1 MDEGVDKRYTD
12 ICRDGEVS
20 FEMELSQAR
29 SPRPET
35 PHVCGAGE
43 AGEEGYFLML
53 IYHEANPPLRS
64 AGGRVDSSISWYC
77 NINAHPEDNGVVY
90 HIHDLLH
97 TPLTHTYACA

>member
-12 ICRDGEVS
+12 ICRDEYV

-29 SPRPET
+29 CPRPKS
-35 PHVCGAGE
+35 VCVAGE

-77 NINAHPEDNGVVY
+77 NINAHPEDNGVVCC
-90 HIHDLLH
+90 IHDLLH